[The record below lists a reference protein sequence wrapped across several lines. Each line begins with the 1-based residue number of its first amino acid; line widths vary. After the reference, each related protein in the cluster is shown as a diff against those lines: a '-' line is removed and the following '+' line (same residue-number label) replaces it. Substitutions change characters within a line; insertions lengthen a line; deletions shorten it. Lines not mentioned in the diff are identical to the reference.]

1 MLAGATAVAIMGL
14 LTSALPATA
23 TALAV
28 AGPVVPVLRW
38 HPCND
43 AKGFDCAT
51 ARVPLDYRHPRGVA
65 ITLAVIKRP
74 ATDRAQ
80 RIGALFYNPGG
91 PGGPG
96 TVLLPVIYGYFP
108 AQVRKR
114 FDIISFDPR
123 GIGASTAVQC
133 FPTHADENA
142 FFSTLPAGFP
152 VGRTQEQTWFG
163 LYALFGQ
170 QCGQRNAALL
180 SHVSTAEVAR
190 DMNLLRR
197 AVGDPQLNYLGT
209 SYGTYLGATYANL
222 FPGKVRAM
230 VLDGNVD
237 PVAWATPQR
246 AGNVSLGT
254 EIRLGYDVGGAATLA
269 QFLALCGQA
278 TPSRCAFSAGSA
290 PATQR
295 KFDALLQR
303 LRERPL
309 TITIPAYGDIPAQG
323 PITFTY
329 AFLVSELDGNLLD
342 TANPGWSYGAL
353 MLQTLWAASTP
364 RKPTPSRHTATSAAP
379 HPTPSMPVP
388 APRIS
393 RPLSSG
399 VVSPTGATHR
409 YAGPEQQYA
418 VLCAD
423 SPNPRNLANY
433 RALAA
438 FAEARSGPVGPFASW
453 LIEPCATWPATDAA
467 GYFGP
472 WNRPT
477 AHPILVVGNIY
488 DPATPY
494 QGAVAMASDLA
505 RARLLTVQG
514 YGHTALGNP
523 SSCVNAYESRYFVDG
538 TLPPAGAVCQ
548 QNRRP
553 FTP

>member
-1 MLAGATAVAIMGL
+1 MGL

-38 HPCND
+38 HRCND
-43 AKGFDCAT
+43 VKGFDCAT

-74 ATDRAQ
+74 ATDRAG
-80 RIGALFYNPGG
+80 RIGALFFNPGG
-91 PGGPG
+91 PGGAG
-96 TVLLPVIYGYFP
+96 TVDLPAFYGYFP
-108 AQVRKR
+108 AQLRKR

-133 FPTHADENA
+133 FPTRADEAA

-170 QCGQRNAALL
+170 QCQRRNAALL
-180 SHVSTAEVAR
+180 SHVSTADAAR

-197 AVGDPQLNYLGT
+197 AVGDLQLNYLGV
-209 SYGTYLGATYANL
+209 SYGSYLGATYANL

-237 PVAWATPQR
+237 PVAYATPQR
-246 AGNVSLGT
+246 AGDVSLSTG
-254 EIRLGYDVGGAATLA
+254 IRLGSDVGAAATLA
-269 QFLALCGQA
+269 QFLDLCGQS
-278 TPSRCAFSAGSA
+278 TTSRCTFSAGSA
-290 PATQR
+290 RATQR
-295 KFDALLQR
+295 RFDALLQR
-303 LRERPL
+303 LAERPV

-329 AFLVSELDGNLLD
+329 ATLVSALAGNLFTMGEVPGLGFH
-342 TANPGWSYGAL
+342 GWSYGAFV
-353 MLQTLWAASTP
+353 LQRLWAASTP
-364 RKPTPSRHTATSAAP
+364 SKPTPSRHTSTSSVP
-379 HPTPSMPVP
+379 HPTQSMPVP

-393 RPLSSG
+393 SPLSIG
-399 VVSPTGATHR
+399 VVSPTGATQR
-409 YAGPEQQYA
+409 YAGPEQGYA
-418 VLCAD
+418 VECAD

-438 FAEARSGPVGPFASW
+438 FADARSGPVGPNTSW
-453 LIEPCATWPATDAA
+453 TDEPCATWPATDAA

-472 WNRPT
+472 WNRST
-477 AHPILVVGNIY
+477 ANPILVVGNIY
-488 DPATPY
+488 DPSTPY
-494 QGAVAMASDLA
+494 QGAVAMASALA
-505 RARLLTVQG
+505 RARLLTVEG
-514 YGHTALGNP
+514 YGHTALLNP
-523 SSCVNAYESRYFVDG
+523 SSCVNDYESSYFVAG

-553 FTP
+553 FTR